1 VFATLYVERD
11 GQKGILIGKGGKD
24 LHRLT
29 ERSQAML
36 EAFLGRQVTL
46 ELWIKVRKDWRKD
59 PKSLAEF
66 GYTT

>member
-24 LHRLT
+24 
-29 ERSQAML
+29 
-36 EAFLGRQVTL
+36 
-46 ELWIKVRKDWRKD
+46 